1 VRYPEVLSLPA
12 RSVETAFTRQDVI
25 LHALGV
31 GVGLDGLGGDDLRFV
46 YEKELLTLPTMATTL
61 LGGDGGLIAQAGVD
75 VRRMLHSEERLT
87 IHRPLPPEGRVRT
100 TSRIV
105 NVADKGQEKG
115 AVINMEHAITDAETE
130 APYATVVMTLFCRGD
145 GGYGGPN
152 RDLFPAHTLPDRTPD
167 RETLLPTAPNQAA
180 LYRISMRDVA
190 PLHID
195 PEVAAAA
202 GFERPILHGL
212 CTYAVA
218 CRAVMKAHAG
228 GDPARIR
235 SFDARFAA
243 PFYPGETLLTR
254 TWRDGDVV
262 SFECLAAERGVTV
275 FKNGRCEIA
284 G

>member
-1 VRYPEVLSLPA
+1 MRYPEVLSLPA
-12 RSVETAFTRQDVI
+12 RSVEVGFSREDVI

-31 GVGLDGLGGDDLRFV
+31 GVGLDALDANDLRFV
-46 YEKELLTLPTMATTL
+46 YEQELLALPTMSTTL
-61 LGGDGGLIAQAGVD
+61 LGGDGGLMAEAGVD
-75 VRRMLHSEERLT
+75 LRKMLHSEERLT
-87 IHRPLPPEGRVRT
+87 IHQPLPPEGRVRT

-105 NVADKGQEKG
+105 NVADKGKEKG
-115 AVINMEHAITDAETE
+115 AVVNMEHAITDAANGT
-130 APYATVVMTLFCRGD
+130 PYATVVMTLFCRGD

-152 RDLFPAHTLPDRTPD
+152 RDLFPAHELPTRTPD
-167 RETLLPTAPNQAA
+167 RETRLPTAPNQAA
-180 LYRISMRDVA
+180 LYRVSMGDTA

-195 PEVAAAA
+195 PKVAAAA

-218 CRAVMKAHAG
+218 CRAVMKAHG
-228 GDPARIR
+228 EDDPARIR

-254 TWRDGDVV
+254 SWRDGDVV
-262 SFECLAAERGVTV
+262 SFDCLSAERGVTV
-275 FKNGRCEIA
+275 LKAGRCELA